1 MNDSGAP
8 AFSHLGP
15 RGEVRMVDVSEKT
28 ATRRVATA
36 SACITI
42 ASQVLD
48 AIVSGGSAGASPSL
62 ASPSLASPS
71 TSTSLIK
78 GDALAAARIAGIQA
92 AKRTAELIPLC
103 HPLPLDAIRIHFAR
117 QSPQTLLIV
126 GTARA
131 TAPTGVE
138 MEALTAVSV
147 AALTIYDMVKSADR
161 GMVIGPI
168 RLEHKTGGRSGEYR
182 PPHP

>member
-62 ASPSLASPS
+62 ASPSRASSSLA
-71 TSTSLIK
+71 K

-92 AKRTAELIPLC
+92 AKRTAELLPLC

-117 QSPQTLLIV
+117 QGPQTLLIV

-161 GMVIGPI
+161 NMVIGPI